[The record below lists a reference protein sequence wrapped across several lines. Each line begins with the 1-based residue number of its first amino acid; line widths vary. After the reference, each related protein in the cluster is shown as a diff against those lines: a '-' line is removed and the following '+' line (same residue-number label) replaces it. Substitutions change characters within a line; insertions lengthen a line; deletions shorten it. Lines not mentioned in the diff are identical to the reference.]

1 MEAMQQTSTT
11 PAADLGRQ
19 LDAHRAVL
27 TAYCYRMLGSP
38 FEAEDAAQETF
49 LRAFGSF
56 EGRAVIKTWL
66 HRIATNVCLDMLR
79 GREHRARPMDLGP
92 ASLPLDGARA
102 GIHRLGPSGGDCRR
116 FSMSCRYPR
125 GASVGS
131 EPSSC
136 CGALCDWVNGSVGRT
151 SR

>member
-1 MEAMQQTSTT
+1 SRRIRCLRRVLTT
-11 PAADLGRQ
+11 IRSGQVKSATAAGELGAR
-19 LDAHRAVL
+19 LEEHRSAL

-38 FEAEDAAQETF
+38 FEAEDAVQETF
-49 LRAFGSF
+49 LRAWRAFGSF
-56 EGRAVIKTWL
+56 EGRAAIKTWL

-116 FSMSCRYPR
+116 FSMSCR
-125 GASVGS
+125 
-131 EPSSC
+131 
-136 CGALCDWVNGSVGRT
+136 
-151 SR
+151 